1 MSARPAPGILLL
13 SPLERIRIVMNV
25 NPFGSLSVE
34 EAALVAQNCE
44 ERAYGKG
51 EVLFQDGSPID
62 SFHILSAGEVQ
73 VSGAEHGDRVLGPGS
88 AIGLLSMLS
97 RLETGLDAVARSDV
111 RTLQMRADVLAEV
124 MEDRISIL
132 FGAIRRIMRETLA
145 VRRHVPAGTR
155 LGGTET
161 FPELVATP
169 RIDLV
174 ARLRVLRKSSI
185 FRRAGVG
192 SLVQMATSIEERR
205 LSAGSTLWNAGEPSG
220 FFYLVIDGSIACRRA
235 VEGAFFAT
243 SGDPLG
249 NLESQA
255 GEPRWYTAVAETP
268 VILLRGDTEGFRDIL
283 EENPDVAMDF
293 LGLAALGRIQ
303 LREPVPSW
311 SAISP
316 QLPGPLDP
324 SGF

>member
-1 MSARPAPGILLL
+1 
-13 SPLERIRIVMNV
+13 MNA
-25 NPFGSLSVE
+25 NPFGPISVE

-51 EVLFQDGSPID
+51 DVLFEKGGPID
-62 SFHILSAGEVQ
+62 SFHIVSSGEVQ
-73 VSGAEHGDRVLGPGS
+73 VSGAEHGDRVLGPGRT
-88 AIGLLSMLS
+88 IGFLSMLS
-97 RLETGLDAVARSDV
+97 RIETGLDAVARGDV
-111 RTLQMRADVLAEV
+111 RTLQMRADVLSEV
-124 MEDRISIL
+124 MEDRVSIL
-132 FGAIRRIMRETLA
+132 FGALRRIMRETLE
-145 VRRHVPAGTR
+145 VRRNVPEGTR
-155 LGGTET
+155 LGGAVT

-192 SLVQMATSIEERR
+192 TLVQMATSIEERR
-205 LSAGSTLWNAGEPSG
+205 LLAGSVLWSAGDPSG
-220 FFYLVIDGSIACRRA
+220 FFYLVIDGSIACRLPSG
-235 VEGAFFAT
+235 VTFSAT
-243 SGDPLG
+243 AGYPLG

-268 VILLRGDTEGFRDIL
+268 AILLRGDTEGFRDVL

-293 LGLAALGRIQ
+293 LGLAALGRIL
-303 LREPVPSW
+303 LREPTPTFE
-311 SAISP
+311 SP

-324 SGF
+324 AGF